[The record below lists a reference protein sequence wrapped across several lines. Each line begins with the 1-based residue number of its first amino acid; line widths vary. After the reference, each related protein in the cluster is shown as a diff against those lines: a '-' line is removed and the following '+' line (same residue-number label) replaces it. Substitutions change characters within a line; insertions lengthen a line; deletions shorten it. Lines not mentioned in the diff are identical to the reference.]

1 MIRRLI
7 VSIALAACPAVAVMA
22 QETGEQDVEL
32 VAPESEQTGSIAH
45 GSELEAREEFLGD
58 EHAADSH
65 DEAHGAETFLGIP
78 VWIWKL
84 ANMTLFIW
92 VLWRLLRKP
101 FFTFFAGRKKDI
113 AESLETA
120 AERKDRAERMES
132 EIRERLDKLE
142 EEIEGIRQRA
152 AEDGERISLEIA
164 ANAERD
170 TEKVRRAARAE
181 IEQRLRNARQELRS
195 EAARLAADRAG
206 QIVES
211 TITDADRR
219 KAFDAGI
226 EQLEVKG

>member
-22 QETGEQDVEL
+22 QETGEQDLEL

-45 GSELEAREEFLGD
+45 GSELEAREELLGD
-58 EHAADSH
+58 EHAAD
-65 DEAHGAETFLGIP
+65 AHGAKTFLGLP

-84 ANMTLFIW
+84 ANMILFIW

-101 FFTFFAGRKKDI
+101 FWNFFAGRKKSI
-113 AESLETA
+113 TESLETA

-152 AEDGERISLEIA
+152 AEDGERISREIA

-170 TEKVRRAARAE
+170 TEKVRRAAQAE

-195 EAARLAADRAG
+195 EAARLAAERAG

-211 TITDADRR
+211 TITEADRR
-219 KAFDAGI
+219 KAFEAGI

>member
-7 VSIALAACPAVAVMA
+7 VCIALAACPAVVVMA
-22 QETGEQDVEL
+22 QETGEQDAEL

-45 GSELEAREEFLGD
+45 GSEQEAREELLEG
-58 EHAADSH
+58 EHAAD
-65 DEAHGAETFLGIP
+65 AHGSETFLGVP

-84 ANMTLFIW
+84 ANMVLFIW

-132 EIRERLDKLE
+132 EIRERLDRLE

-152 AEDGERISLEIA
+152 SEDGERISREIA

-170 TEKVRRAARAE
+170 TEKVRRAAQAE

-206 QIVES
+206 QIVEN
-211 TITDADRR
+211 TITEADRR
-219 KAFDAGI
+219 KAFEAGI

>member
-1 MIRRLI
+1 MTRRLI
-7 VSIALAACPAVAVMA
+7 VSIALVACPAYAVMA
-22 QETGEQDVEL
+22 QETVEQDVEL

-45 GSELEAREEFLGD
+45 GSEQEAREEFLGE
-58 EHAADSH
+58 EHA
-65 DEAHGAETFLGIP
+65 DEAHGSETFLGIP

-84 ANMTLFIW
+84 ANMILFIW

-101 FFTFFAGRKKDI
+101 FWTFFANRKKDI

-120 AERKDRAERMES
+120 AERKERAERMES

-152 AEDGERISLEIA
+152 AEDGERISREIA

-170 TEKVRRAARAE
+170 TEKVRRAAQAE

-195 EAARLAADRAG
+195 EAARLAAERAS

-211 TITDADRR
+211 TITESDRR
-219 KAFDAGI
+219 KAFEAGI